1 MLQKIREKFLGG
13 VAIVILGLIAVTFV
27 FVGGANFAFI
37 GGNYSAKVDGVEI
50 GIGTFENAYRSQ
62 IEANPQIAQLPP
74 EFRMQVREGVLENL
88 IQQQLVDNYLA
99 KAGFQIPDRLVTEA
113 VQQITDFHVD
123 GKFDRD
129 TYKQVLAQYGR
140 DPKSFE
146 EQQRQRIRGSQ
157 LQRAIA
163 ATAIVTPAE
172 YRRYLNL
179 AAEQRVAR
187 LATFDGAAIAADV
200 EVSDEQVQAYYDANY
215 TMFQLPESVD
225 IEFIEIDRDELAET
239 IEISEEAL
247 AEYYEI
253 EKARFLED
261 ERRKARHILILFD
274 DDEEAAEAKA
284 AELLAQIQGGASF
297 EELAAEHSMD
307 GGTASNGGD
316 LGALTQ
322 TQLPDALGDA
332 IFDMDVGELAGP
344 VKSDFGFHVIR
355 LDDILPKGS
364 RPLDQVRGD
373 LLAEMRETEA
383 DDLFRSALDAASD
396 ALFDA
401 EDMQAIS
408 AASGLAIETAE
419 GFTRNGGEPLGS
431 NQAAIDA
438 IFEESV
444 LKEGRIS
451 DIIELDANRS
461 ALFRVTSYYEAQL
474 QPLAEVRDQIVETVR
489 ANEAEAIMVARAE
502 QMLQLL
508 AEGQDFAAAAEAVGA
523 TVAEP
528 ALISRQAQDVD
539 QSVLFAVFTAGKPAL
554 DKPVTGRTQ
563 NMAGGYTVYSVD
575 AVLPGR
581 PESIPLAE
589 RDSGKQQL
597 AQQSGFAD
605 LTAFVMALRTDAD
618 IIINEDVLTSSD
630 LL

>member
-1 MLQKIREKFLGG
+1 M
-13 VAIVILGLIAVTFV
+13 
-27 FVGGANFAFI
+27 
-37 GGNYSAKVDGVEI
+37 
-50 GIGTFENAYRSQ
+50 
-62 IEANPQIAQLPP
+62 
-74 EFRMQVREGVLENL
+74 
-88 IQQQLVDNYLA
+88 
-99 KAGFQIPDRLVTEA
+99 
-113 VQQITDFHVD
+113 
-123 GKFDRD
+123 
-129 TYKQVLAQYGR
+129 
-140 DPKSFE
+140 
-146 EQQRQRIRGSQ
+146 
-157 LQRAIA
+157 
-163 ATAIVTPAE
+163 
-172 YRRYLNL
+172 
-179 AAEQRVAR
+179 
-187 LATFDGAAIAADV
+187 
-200 EVSDEQVQAYYDANY
+200 
-215 TMFQLPESVD
+215 D
-225 IEFIEIDRDELAET
+225 IEFIEINRDELAKT

-261 ERRKARHILILFD
+261 ERRQARHILILSD

-284 AELLAQIQGGASF
+284 SDLLAQIQGGASF
-297 EELAAEHSMD
+297 EELAAENSMD

-344 VKSDFGFHVIR
+344 VRSDFGFHVIR
-355 LDDILPKGS
+355 LDDILQKGS

-383 DDLFRSALDAASD
+383 DELFRRAIGAASD

-401 EDMQAIS
+401 EDMQAIA
-408 AASGLAIETAE
+408 AASGLAIDTAE

-474 QPLAEVRDQIVETVR
+474 QPLADVRDQIVETIR
-489 ANEAEAIMVARAE
+489 ANEADAIMATRAE
-502 QMLQLL
+502 QMLQSL
-508 AEGQDFAAAAEAVGA
+508 AEGQDFASAAEAVGA
-523 TVAEP
+523 AVAEP
-528 ALISRQAQDVD
+528 TLISRQAQDVD
-539 QSVLFAVFTAGKPAL
+539 QSVLFAVFTAGKPVL
-554 DKPVTGRTQ
+554 DNPVTGRTQ

-605 LTAFVMALRTDAD
+605 LTAFGMALRADAD
-618 IIINEDVLTSSD
+618 IIINEDVLTAPD